1 MEKLILIPAKKNS
14 KGIKNKNLIKIN
26 GKSLVERVLIESFSS
41 KLTNLIYVSSDS
53 KNILNI
59 AEKYGAISIKRPNKF
74 CTDKSIANSVVGHF
88 ISVLPKK
95 IVKKNPWII
104 YLQPT
109 SPLRKSKHLIE
120 ACKLLIKKKPVVS
133 VYRTQINLF
142 KGLFEKKN
150 LIYPLVNDNFLT
162 ENRQNLPK
170 TFYPNGAIYIFKL
183 KDFIRR
189 KRQIPISGSI
199 PYIMSIKDSLD
210 IDNIFDLKILKKI
223 ERNEK
228 F

>member
-1 MEKLILIPAKKNS
+1 
-14 KGIKNKNLIKIN
+14 
-26 GKSLVERVLIESFSS
+26 
-41 KLTNLIYVSSDS
+41 
-53 KNILNI
+53 
-59 AEKYGAISIKRPNKF
+59 
-74 CTDKSIANSVVGHF
+74 
-88 ISVLPKK
+88 
-95 IVKKNPWII
+95 
-104 YLQPT
+104 
-109 SPLRKSKHLIE
+109 LRKSKHLIE

-133 VYRTQINLF
+133 VYRTQVNLF

-210 IDNIFDLKILKKI
+210 IDNIFDLKTLKKI